1 MKKLNY
7 IDLGVHEGEEID
19 IVLQDYS
26 DYQDDFDLTIYGV
39 EANPNLFHFLVGK
52 YKHFDNVKL
61 FNNAITMESGLSR
74 LYLGEGTLA
83 SSIYPTKNNVT
94 NQSVSVIAYSF
105 FDFVKNNILDF
116 EDSFNVLKLNIEGAE
131 LAVYEN
137 LIEKNMVGDIDIFC
151 GHHSHD
157 IEKISELESKRERYY
172 SLIKEYG
179 LELEY
184 LCGEDNPYK
193 SINIF
198 ERYDE
203 MMKTFKLDKNKDT
216 ICTLGSCFALEIR
229 RELEDRNFKTSPV
242 LGEWEERNEQLVWYN
257 TFSILYEFER
267 AFAGRKTNY
276 DDLWKA
282 RRWNRWSGYQ
292 EPSRREVFHETL
304 EGLIELSEK
313 LDKEIID
320 GMRNANVYVCTL
332 GLSEV
337 FKHKKSGDVVCTH
350 PAYNRTRG
358 EGLRLV
364 EFWNLTKED
373 NLKNLQRICTLV
385 KENNPNAKVLF
396 TVSPI
401 PLQRTFT
408 KTETDVANFLSK
420 DKLHW
425 AAKKVVEEFD
435 NAHYFDSYEYVM
447 NLPKDVAFESDGR
460 HVTRDTVA
468 EVISRFESKFL

>member
-39 EANPNLFHFLVGK
+39 EANPNLFHFLVEK
-52 YKHFDNVKL
+52 YQHFDNVKL

-83 SSIYPTKNNVT
+83 SSIYPTKRNVT
-94 NQSVSVIAYSF
+94 NQSVLVMAYSF

-184 LCGEDNPYK
+184 LCGEVNPDN

-198 ERYDE
+198 ER
-203 MMKTFKLDKNKDT
+203 L
-216 ICTLGSCFALEIR
+216 L
-229 RELEDRNFKTSPV
+229 
-242 LGEWEERNEQLVWYN
+242 
-257 TFSILYEFER
+257 
-267 AFAGRKTNY
+267 
-276 DDLWKA
+276 
-282 RRWNRWSGYQ
+282 
-292 EPSRREVFHETL
+292 
-304 EGLIELSEK
+304 
-313 LDKEIID
+313 
-320 GMRNANVYVCTL
+320 
-332 GLSEV
+332 
-337 FKHKKSGDVVCTH
+337 
-350 PAYNRTRG
+350 
-358 EGLRLV
+358 
-364 EFWNLTKED
+364 
-373 NLKNLQRICTLV
+373 
-385 KENNPNAKVLF
+385 
-396 TVSPI
+396 
-401 PLQRTFT
+401 
-408 KTETDVANFLSK
+408 
-420 DKLHW
+420 
-425 AAKKVVEEFD
+425 
-435 NAHYFDSYEYVM
+435 
-447 NLPKDVAFESDGR
+447 
-460 HVTRDTVA
+460 
-468 EVISRFESKFL
+468 